1 MTMTTAKKLVSL
13 KVDRMADVELHGGVW
28 KDGGFLFPDGSRGSF
43 TGDEIYRDNDG
54 TLRSRPA
61 FTAE

>member
-1 MTMTTAKKLVSL
+1 MTTAEILVRL

-28 KDGGFLFPDGSRGSF
+28 RNGGFVFPDGSRGSF
-43 TGDEIYRDNDG
+43 GGDEVYRDNDG
-54 TLRSRPA
+54 MLRSRPA